1 MKIDSRG
8 RTGAASGAVIG
19 SGIDRRRFLA
29 AASGVV
35 AALHGGRAFAQ
46 QDVPPLTI
54 PAASWGSPNHVGI
67 KGFLDPFTKAVGEK
81 SAGRITVQHFPG
93 GQIAQDV
100 DMPVA
105 IPTGLVKFGWVTVNG
120 WSGVVPEVKLL
131 DVPTGLTLEQ
141 LTRSLDTPDG
151 LGALFTRRMVARGA
165 VPLAFTPLG
174 PPIIVTNK
182 PVRKPSDLKGMR
194 IRVYS
199 EGQSSLLRAI
209 GGAPTVVAFAE
220 VYAAAQHGTIDGA
233 LTGFQGVASQRFY
246 EVMKYGLVPASFFG
260 NPLQSWV
267 TSRDWLEALPKPT
280 QTIIREAAREAEAAD
295 RAAILAERGELAQ
308 QYREKGLTLTFLEP
322 SMPEWEEWR
331 AAATPIVAEAR
342 KAMGAEAFKPVDL
355 ALAGK

>member
-1 MKIDSRG
+1 MKR
-8 RTGAASGAVIG
+8 RQRL
-19 SGIDRRRFLA
+19 GIDRRTFLGAAAGLA
-29 AASGVV
+29 AAARPG
-35 AALHGGRAFAQ
+35 AAGAQ
-46 QDVPPLTI
+46 QDVPAVTI

-67 KGFLDPFTKAVGEK
+67 KGFLEPFTKALAERSGGKV
-81 SAGRITVQHFPG
+81 TVQHFPG

-151 LGALFTRRMVARGA
+151 LGALFSRKMIARGA

-182 PVRKPSDLKGMR
+182 PVRRPADLKGMR

-199 EGQSSLLRAI
+199 EGQSSLLRSI

-260 NPLQSWV
+260 NPLQSWAA
-267 TSRDWLEALPKPT
+267 SRDWLEALPMQA
-280 QTIIREAAREAEAAD
+280 QTIIREAAREAERAD
-295 RAAILAERGELAQ
+295 RAAILAERSELGQ
-308 QYREKGLTLTFLEP
+308 QYRDKGLTLTFLEP

-355 ALAGK
+355 ALAFK